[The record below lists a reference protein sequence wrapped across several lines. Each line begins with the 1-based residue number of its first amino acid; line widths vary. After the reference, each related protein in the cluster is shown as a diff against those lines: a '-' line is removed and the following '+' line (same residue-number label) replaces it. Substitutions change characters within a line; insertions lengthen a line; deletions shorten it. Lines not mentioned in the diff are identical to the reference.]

1 MRRNSANDIHRL
13 CLFLIAIMLMSIVA
27 LALAGCGT
35 SDWTSIT
42 DSRLAPSD
50 LPRVSV
56 VVGDP
61 AHDVLYAATIGQGV
75 WRCTAPSTKPA
86 WSQMVGGAN
95 LDYVNDV
102 LYEPTHRVLY
112 AAANTGVYS
121 WANPSGSA
129 SWKSINGVGGDSA
142 LAYDPSADILYAG
155 TMAGVYRCVSP
166 ARSPSWVNTGG
177 GVDGSSTRSL
187 VFDRVHRVLFAATDS
202 QGIGVWKYQEGVW
215 TNTDKDFGASRSIG
229 GVGSLAYDVTRDILY
244 ASSGN
249 KILRCMNAEIAPSW
263 NGIGTGIHPDDVS
276 SVAYDAGRNI
286 LYVGTQSPAPVPGI
300 MDPTASAPKLRT
312 TSQGVWACAD
322 PDKTPTVSNT
332 GGAVSSKEISNLYFD
347 PARHALYAVVVAD
360 KGVWRYKPSSK

>member
-1 MRRNSANDIHRL
+1 MDTLLGAGIDSVAGIGVRRRDR
-13 CLFLIAIMLMSIVA
+13 
-27 LALAGCGT
+27 
-35 SDWTSIT
+35 
-42 DSRLAPSD
+42 
-50 LPRVSV
+50 
-56 VVGDP
+56 
-61 AHDVLYAATIGQGV
+61 
-75 WRCTAPSTKPA
+75 
-86 WSQMVGGAN
+86 
-95 LDYVNDV
+95 
-102 LYEPTHRVLY
+102 
-112 AAANTGVYS
+112 
-121 WANPSGSA
+121 
-129 SWKSINGVGGDSA
+129 SINGVGGDSA

-249 KILRCMNAEIAPSW
+249 KIVRCMNAEIAPSW

-322 PDKTPTVSNT
+322 PDKTPTVSNA
-332 GGAVSSKEISNLYFD
+332 GGAVSSKEISSLYFD